1 MGRDLILML
10 LLICAIG
17 GYVITQDA
25 RVNHS
30 DKRATAAETTAKRL
44 QVELDEARGN
54 VRIVTRYVDRVKI
67 VREKAEAITREIP
80 VYVTENADARCDVP
94 AGFVSVHNAAA
105 ENVPLAE
112 SGRDPDAPAPGVAL
126 STVAET
132 VAGNYAICHEN
143 AEQLTALQ
151 EYVRS
156 WSEASSRD

>member
-17 GYVITQDA
+17 GYVVTQNF
-25 RVNHS
+25 RVNHA
-30 DKRATAAETTAKRL
+30 DDRATAAESNAKRL

-67 VREKAEAITREIP
+67 VREKAHAITREIP
-80 VYVTENADARCDVP
+80 VYVTAEADARCDVT

-105 ENVPLAE
+105 ENVPIAE
-112 SGRDPDAPAPGVAL
+112 SARDPDAIAPGIAL

-132 VAGNYAICHEN
+132 VAGNYAICHET

-156 WSEASSRD
+156 WSGAPQP